1 MDGGGGRVLRAVGYV
16 RQSRESVAAASPE
29 AQRRAVED
37 YVRSQGWRLVEVF
50 TDIGRSGFD
59 PKVQRPGLDALLTTV
74 EKGGVE
80 RVVVWKLDRLTRRGI
95 GEALTIVDRIRDA
108 GAALVSVTEPFDT
121 SSALG
126 EGIFALLLSLA
137 KAESEK
143 LAERVKSGK
152 AVVRKRGG
160 WLGGPVPYGFRVER
174 VDRPGHQAS
183 RLVLDPDRAP
193 VVRRMVDHVLAG
205 GTVRSLQ
212 QQLNRERISAGRGRE
227 WNQTSI
233 FALLRSPVLAGQ
245 LPDGHGDVLRDP
257 DGRAHIYGE
266 PLISVDEWRELQAR
280 VTPRK
285 GRRPSEPSLLG
296 GIARCAGCDSPMA
309 GDGSRNQ
316 YRCSRNARGLDCP
329 APARVPMRATDAYVL
344 GVLTAVLQNALE
356 LRALTGTATTGAATA
371 VTDSDPYERTLRRFA
386 RWWALRQS
394 STDLESLVN
403 ERADLDAA
411 RARLREMYAA
421 GDFTDDPAQY
431 RKLHDRYQHRHD
443 ELNKLLADLEEL
455 PTPAIVTEPDFIA
468 ELDFDTQRDLITE
481 LAGTHI
487 RCHKAARPGIRFNPH
502 ARIQWEEPENDEVEP
517 ARS

>member
-1 MDGGGGRVLRAVGYV
+1 MDGGGRVERAVGYV

-29 AQRRAVED
+29 AQRRAIED

-59 PKVQRPGLDALLTTV
+59 PKVQRPGLETLLTTV
-74 EKGGVE
+74 DRGGVE

-95 GEALTIVDRIRDA
+95 SEALSIVDRIREA

-152 AVVRKRGG
+152 AIVRERGG

-174 VDRPGHQAS
+174 VDRPGHEAS

-205 GTVRSLQ
+205 GSVGSLQ
-212 QQLNRERISAGRGRE
+212 QQLNREHISAGRGRE

-257 DGRAHIYGE
+257 DGRAHIYGD
-266 PLISVDEWRELQAR
+266 PLISVDEWRDLQAR

-285 GRRPSEPSLLG
+285 GRRPTEPSLLG

-309 GDGSRNQ
+309 GDGTGNQ

-329 APARVPMRATDAYVL
+329 APARVPMRATDTYVL
-344 GVLTAVLQNALE
+344 GVLSAVLQNALE
-356 LRALTGTATTGAATA
+356 LRALTGT
-371 VTDSDPYERTLRRFA
+371 VTSDTEPDTDPYERTLRRFA

-394 STDLESLVN
+394 STDLESLIR
-403 ERADLDAA
+403 ERADLDGA

-421 GDFTDDPAQY
+421 GDFADDPAQY
-431 RKLHDRYQHRHD
+431 RRLHDRYQQRVT
-443 ELNKLLADLEEL
+443 ELNTLLTELEEL
-455 PTPAIVTEPDFIA
+455 PAPAIVTQPDFIA
-468 ELDFDTQRDLITE
+468 QLDFNTQRDLITE

-487 RCHKAARPGIRFNPH
+487 RCHKADRPGIRFDPH
-502 ARIQWEEPENDEVEP
+502 ARIQWDEPEDKDEQ